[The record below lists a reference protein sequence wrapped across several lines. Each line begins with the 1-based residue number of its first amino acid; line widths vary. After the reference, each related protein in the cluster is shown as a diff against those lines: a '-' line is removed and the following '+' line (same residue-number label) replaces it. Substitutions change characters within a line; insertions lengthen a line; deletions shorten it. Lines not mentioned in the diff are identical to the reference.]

1 MNILKKIYCRIF
13 QTCFRIALPVLP
25 YREPELIDGFKHV
38 PEVLKKH
45 HISHILLVTDPGVY
59 KLGLTKPLEKQL
71 SKSQISCTIYK
82 DTVAN
87 PTSANIEEAKDLYLA
102 HGCQALLA
110 FGGGSSMDCAKAVGA
125 RLARPNK
132 PLAKMEGILKIWHK
146 LPLLIA
152 VPTTAG
158 TGSETT
164 LAAVITDADTHH
176 KYAINDFNLIP
187 DYAVL
192 EPSVTYGLPP
202 QLTATTGMDALTH
215 AIEAYVST
223 ANCDFTDPLALHA
236 IKMIQRDLVD
246 SYNGDMAKRDS
257 MHNAQCLAGM
267 AFSNALLGIVH
278 SMAHKT
284 GAAFADYGA
293 HIIHGAANAMYLPKV
308 IAFNAKDETAKE
320 RYGEIADFMKLGG
333 ETLDEK
339 VALLI
344 AYLRKMND
352 DLKIPHC
359 IKNYGA
365 DSYPTEQGFVP
376 EEVFLERLP
385 EIAKNAIAD
394 ACTGSNP
401 RQPSQEEMEKLLK
414 CCYYDTEVDF

>member
-1 MNILKKIYCRIF
+1 MNTFKKIYCRIF
-13 QTCFRIALPVLP
+13 QTCFRIALPFLP
-25 YREPELIDGFKHV
+25 YREPELIDGFKNV
-38 PEVLKKH
+38 PAVLKKH

-87 PTSANIEEAKDLYLA
+87 PTSANVEDAKDLYLD
-102 HGCQALLA
+102 HECQALLA

-125 RLARPNK
+125 RLARPHK
-132 PLAKMEGILKIWHK
+132 SLSKMEGILKIWHR

-215 AIEAYVST
+215 AIEGYITKGHCTIS
-223 ANCDFTDPLALHA
+223 DMFHLEA
-236 IKMIQRDLVD
+236 IKLISQSLRGAVQ
-246 SYNGDMAKRDS
+246 NTPEGREGMALG
-257 MHNAQCLAGM
+257 QYIAGM
-267 AFSNALLGIVH
+267 GFSNVGLGIVH
-278 SMAHKT
+278 SMAHGLSALYDTPHGVACAILLPVGLEYNKT
-284 GAAFADYGA
+284 VAGERYRAVGKAMGVKGIDEMNDVEAADATIAAVKQLSADVGIPANLQGILKEEDIHFLAESAFAD
-293 HIIHGAANAMYLPKV
+293 
-308 IAFNAKDETAKE
+308 
-320 RYGEIADFMKLGG
+320 
-333 ETLDEK
+333 
-339 VALLI
+339 
-344 AYLRKMND
+344 
-352 DLKIPHC
+352 
-359 IKNYGA
+359 
-365 DSYPTEQGFVP
+365 
-376 EEVFLERLP
+376 
-385 EIAKNAIAD
+385 
-394 ACTGSNP
+394 ACCPGNP
-401 RQPSQEEMEKLLK
+401 RDTSVEEIEALYKSQL
-414 CCYYDTEVDF
+414 

>member
-13 QTCFRIALPVLP
+13 QTFFRIALPILP

-38 PEVLKKH
+38 PEVLKKN

-71 SKSQISCTIYK
+71 LKSEISCTIYK

-87 PTSANIEEAKDLYLA
+87 PTSANVEEAKELYLV

-215 AIEAYVST
+215 AIEAYIGRST
-223 ANCDFTDPLALHA
+223 TKQTRAASIEA
-236 IKMIQRDLVD
+236 IRLIFDNLQTAYKNGNDKTARRNMLRA
-246 SYNGDMAKRDS
+246 SY
-257 MHNAQCLAGM
+257 LAGT
-267 AFSNALLGIVH
+267 AFTKSYVGYVHAVAHSLGGCYGIPHGLANSVLLPIVLEAYGTA
-278 SMAHKT
+278 AHKKLARLARIT
-284 GAAFADYGA
+284 DISDSKLDAVAAEEFIN
-293 HIIHGAANAMYLPKV
+293 HIRSMNISMNIP
-308 IAFNAKDETAKE
+308 
-320 RYGEIADFMKLGG
+320 
-333 ETLDEK
+333 ETLDGIRNEDIPK
-339 VALLI
+339 LARYADKEANPLYPVPALWG
-344 AYLRKMND
+344 
-352 DLKIPHC
+352 P
-359 IKNYGA
+359 
-365 DSYPTEQGFVP
+365 
-376 EEVFLERLP
+376 
-385 EIAKNAIAD
+385 
-394 ACTGSNP
+394 
-401 RQPSQEEMEKLLK
+401 EKLEQMYHLVQ
-414 CCYYDTEVDF
+414 EVSEHDRNRNSEHPGKAA

>member
-1 MNILKKIYCRIF
+1 MFSYRTPCSSLQRTGTDRRI
-13 QTCFRIALPVLP
+13 QTRPGS
-25 YREPELIDGFKHV
+25 PE
-38 PEVLKKH
+38 KH

-71 SKSQISCTIYK
+71 LKSEISCTIYK

-215 AIEAYVST
+215 AIEAYIGRST
-223 ANCDFTDPLALHA
+223 TKQTRAASIEAIQLIFDNLQTAYKMEMIKLQDVTCSAPLISPERHLPRV
-236 IKMIQRDLVD
+236 M
-246 SYNGDMAKRDS
+246 SDM
-257 MHNAQCLAGM
+257 
-267 AFSNALLGIVH
+267 
-278 SMAHKT
+278 
-284 GAAFADYGA
+284 Y
-293 HIIHGAANAMYLPKV
+293 
-308 IAFNAKDETAKE
+308 
-320 RYGEIADFMKLGG
+320 
-333 ETLDEK
+333 TL
-339 VALLI
+339 
-344 AYLRKMND
+344 
-352 DLKIPHC
+352 
-359 IKNYGA
+359 
-365 DSYPTEQGFVP
+365 
-376 EEVFLERLP
+376 
-385 EIAKNAIAD
+385 
-394 ACTGSNP
+394 
-401 RQPSQEEMEKLLK
+401 
-414 CCYYDTEVDF
+414 